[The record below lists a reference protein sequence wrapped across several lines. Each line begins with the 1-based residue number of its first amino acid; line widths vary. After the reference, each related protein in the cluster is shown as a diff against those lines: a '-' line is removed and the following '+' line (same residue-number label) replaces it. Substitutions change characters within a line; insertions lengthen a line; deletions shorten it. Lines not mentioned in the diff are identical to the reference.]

1 MIFPIAISLVLALAP
16 PQDAQPAPAG
26 TKLVYL
32 NVIAVDGRGDPVTD
46 LTADDFQIVD
56 AGKPQRIVLFN
67 HRDSTLD
74 HAPPPL
80 DPNQFSNRAEI
91 SASHAT
97 VILFDLLNER
107 IGTRGQAWTQLIHY
121 LEPLE
126 KADDLYLYLLTVD
139 GHLYPVRGFKEGASP
154 APEGAG
160 PAAPWT
166 RGIKPLMDAAMREV
180 TRARPPEIDVF
191 ARVQLTYAA
200 LDNLALELSRVPGR
214 KNIVWASDGVPVA
227 LDARLSVRGE
237 AVDFT
242 QQLRQEGEVLA
253 RSGVAIY
260 PVLQIMP
267 GGAGAVG
274 TGGGGGAGGGG
285 AGGAGVGGP
294 GRGRGAAIDA
304 GIEDLQTLDDFAGM
318 TGGRPSQGKDIG
330 AAIKE
335 ARNDLRVSYQIGY
348 FPPAQD
354 WDGKFHK
361 LAVTCKRRGVR
372 IQARTG
378 YYASAE
384 NPEIGIRQAIDSAIS
399 MDFDAAEIAL
409 RATVSRDASNGSNS
423 SNGSNFKDAQV
434 EHFALHI
441 DANDIALPREGSL
454 YQGQGLYQGELRVAV
469 IGYLAD
475 GRSETYSTT
484 PLRLRF
490 SHDGLDKVLREGIE
504 ADKNMKLGANV
515 KKLRFIVIDVDS
527 SAIGSLTIPVNAEVP
542 IAPK

>member
-1 MIFPIAISLVLALAP
+1 VLFSH
-16 PQDAQPAPAG
+16 
-26 TKLVYL
+26 
-32 NVIAVDGRGDPVTD
+32 RD
-46 LTADDFQIVD
+46 LTV
-56 AGKPQRIVLFN
+56 
-67 HRDSTLD
+67 D
-74 HAPPPL
+74 HAPPL
-80 DPNQFSNRAEI
+80 DPNQFSNRAGTVI
-91 SASHAT
+91 PHAT

-107 IGTRGQAWTQLIHY
+107 AGQRGQALNQLIHY

-139 GHLYPVRGFKEGASP
+139 GHLYPVRGFKDARTQ
-154 APEGAG
+154 EGAG
-160 PAAPWT
+160 AWT

-180 TRARPPEIDVF
+180 TRARPPEIDVI
-191 ARVQLTYAA
+191 ARVQLTYSA
-200 LDNLALELSRVPGR
+200 LDSLALELSRVPGR
-214 KNIVWASDGVPVA
+214 KNIVWASDGVP
-227 LDARLSVRGE
+227 LNARLSVRGE

-260 PVLQIMP
+260 PVLQVMS
-267 GGAGAVG
+267 
-274 TGGGGGAGGGG
+274 GGGGGGGSGAARGG
-285 AGGAGVGGP
+285 ARAAPTGSGAPGASGVADVGNP
-294 GRGRGAAIDA
+294 DLIRGAAIDPA
-304 GIEDLQTLDDFAGM
+304 NEGLQTLDDFAGM

-330 AAIKE
+330 VAIKE

-384 NPEIGIRQAIDSAIS
+384 NPEIEIRHIIDSAIT

-409 RATVSRDASNGSNS
+409 RATVSHDA
-423 SNGSNFKDAQV
+423 KDPQV
-434 EHFALHI
+434 EHFGLHI
-441 DANDIALPREGSL
+441 DANDVTLPREGSL
-454 YQGQGLYQGELRVAV
+454 YQGELRVAI

-475 GRSETYSTT
+475 GHSEAYSTT

-490 SHDGLDKVLREGIE
+490 SHDGLDKVMKEGIE

-515 KKLRFIVIDVDS
+515 KKLRFIVVDVDS
-527 SAIGSLTIPVNAEVP
+527 SALGSLTIPINNE
-542 IAPK
+542 APGSPK

>member
-1 MIFPIAISLVLALAP
+1 MIFPVAITLVLALA

-26 TKLVYL
+26 TKLVNL
-32 NVIAVDGRGDPVTD
+32 NVIALDGHGDPVTD

-67 HRDSTLD
+67 HRDLTLD
-74 HAPPPL
+74 HAPPL
-80 DPNQFSNRAEI
+80 DPNQFSNRTGT
-91 SASHAT
+91 SVPHAT

-107 IGTRGQAWTQLIHY
+107 AGQRGQAWTQLLHY

-139 GHLYPVRGFKEGASP
+139 GHLYPVRGFKDARTPERAGA
-154 APEGAG
+154 
-160 PAAPWT
+160 WT

-180 TRARPPEIDVF
+180 TRARPPEIDVI

-200 LDNLALELSRVPGR
+200 LDSLALELSRVPGR
-214 KNIVWASDGVPVA
+214 KNIVWASDGVP
-227 LDARLSVRGE
+227 LNARLSVRGE
-237 AVDFT
+237 VVDFT

-260 PVLQIMP
+260 PVLQIMQA
-267 GGAGAVG
+267 GAGAESG
-274 TGGGGGAGGGG
+274 AARGGARAAPSGSG
-285 AGGAGVGGP
+285 APGASGVVDVGGP
-294 GRGRGAAIDA
+294 GLVHAPAIADS
-304 GIEDLQTLDDFAGM
+304 GIEGLQTLDDFAGM

-330 AAIKE
+330 VAIKE

-384 NPEIGIRQAIDSAIS
+384 NPEIEIRQIIDSAIA

-409 RATVSRDASNGSNS
+409 RATVSRDA
-423 SNGSNFKDAQV
+423 KDPLV
-434 EHFALHI
+434 EHFGLHI
-441 DANDIALPREGSL
+441 DANDVTLPRDGS
-454 YQGQGLYQGELRVAV
+454 LYQGELRVAL

-475 GRSETYSTT
+475 GRSEVYSTT

-490 SHDGLDKVLREGIE
+490 THDGLDKVLKEGIE

-515 KKLRFIVIDVDS
+515 KKLRFIVVDVDS
-527 SAIGSLTIPVNAEVP
+527 SALGSLTIPINTEVP
-542 IAPK
+542 GTPK